1 MTARGDQG
9 FTLLEVLVAL
19 AILGLAVVA
28 AIQGFAQGLR
38 LLKVSG
44 DHQQAMLIADL
55 KAREVVTLEETHDQ
69 GTEGDYQWERTTR
82 LLDTPDLTPPVGT
95 PPRYR
100 VWEIAVRVRWDERR
114 QVEVT
119 TLRTAAATNLE
130 DATSRGAAPA
140 PGAPTTGPGSQP
152 GTTSSRGTTTGSGS
166 LSPGRSTTSPGSP
179 VPGRSTIPSS
189 RSSSG
194 SSTATSGMR

>member
-82 LLDTPDLTPPVGT
+82 LLDTPDLMPPVGT
-95 PPRYR
+95 TPRFR

-119 TLRTAAATNLE
+119 TLRTAAAPNLE

-152 GTTSSRGTTTGSGS
+152 GTT
-166 LSPGRSTTSPGSP
+166 PGQPP
-179 VPGRSTIPSS
+179 HP
-189 RSSSG
+189 
-194 SSTATSGMR
+194 